1 METQSS
7 KSNLGITLLLLFLG
21 ALPLIVLLLTL
32 PWLLG

>member
-1 METQSS
+1 MHTQNT
-7 KSNLGITLLLLFLG
+7 KSNLGTTLLLLFLG